1 MPRQVALAIDSII
14 ANEYANIHR
23 GVHFLS
29 SQLTGRFEAVREQ
42 VKDFLGAS
50 ALEEIIF
57 TSGTTAAVNL
67 VSKAWGEKFVAKG
80 DLVAVT
86 SLEHHSNFVAWQSL
100 AIEKGARFEIL
111 EANES
116 GEIDLPALDQL
127 LAKKP
132 KILAIT
138 ALSNVMGSILDLK
151 EIATRAN
158 AKGVRVFVDG
168 AQAIPHL
175 NRKIADFGPIDFLAF
190 SAHKMCGPTGV
201 GVLWGRRELL
211 EEMNPYQFGGDMI
224 ADVGDRVTT
233 WNKLPW
239 KLEAGTPNITGV
251 LGLGAAISYIEKL
264 GRERLEVW
272 EQALSRYAVQKLIEV
287 PGMKIYGPKLG
298 KERGGLVAFSVDG
311 LHPHDL
317 GSFLD
322 SEGIAIRVGHHCA
335 QPLHRRLGVEG
346 TCRASFYFYNTH
358 AEIDRLAE
366 TIQRARKM
374 FQ

>member
-1 MPRQVALAIDSII
+1 
-14 ANEYANIHR
+14 
-23 GVHFLS
+23 
-29 SQLTGRFEAVREQ
+29 
-42 VKDFLGAS
+42 
-50 ALEEIIF
+50 
-57 TSGTTAAVNL
+57 
-67 VSKAWGEKFVAKG
+67 
-80 DLVAVT
+80 
-86 SLEHHSNFVAWQSL
+86 
-100 AIEKGARFEIL
+100 
-111 EANES
+111 
-116 GEIDLPALDQL
+116 
-127 LAKKP
+127 
-132 KILAIT
+132 
-138 ALSNVMGSILDLK
+138 
-151 EIATRAN
+151 
-158 AKGVRVFVDG
+158 
-168 AQAIPHL
+168 
-175 NRKIADFGPIDFLAF
+175 
-190 SAHKMCGPTGV
+190 
-201 GVLWGRRELL
+201 VLWGRRELL